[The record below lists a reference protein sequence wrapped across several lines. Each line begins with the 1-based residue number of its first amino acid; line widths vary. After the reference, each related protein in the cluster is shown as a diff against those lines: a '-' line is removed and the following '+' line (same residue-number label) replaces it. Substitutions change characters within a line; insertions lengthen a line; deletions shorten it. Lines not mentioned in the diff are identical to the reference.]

1 MLGICTAILVVVALY
16 FGRAIFA
23 PVAFALFVIALVWP
37 TQAALQARIPRLIA
51 MAITVTM
58 VVVVVS
64 ALATLIGWGFS
75 RAAHWLIADS
85 ARFQA
90 MYVQANEWLE
100 GHGIVLAG
108 LFGDMF
114 NVSWLARTLQGVAL
128 RFRAI
133 VSFSIVALVFIILG
147 LLEVD
152 LIETKLRALR
162 NKDIGLSL
170 VRASV
175 ETASKL
181 RKYMLVRSV
190 MSVMTGVLVYAFAK
204 LVGLHL
210 AAEWGVIAFALNYI
224 PFVGPFVATVF
235 PTLFALAQFESWQMA
250 IFVFGCLNIIQFVVG
265 SYLEPRVAGNA
276 LSISP
281 FVVLFAVFLWSF
293 LWGIAGAF
301 IGVPIVIAALTVC
314 EQYPGSRWVA
324 EMLAGAN
331 TGKA

>member
-23 PVAFALFVIALVWP
+23 PVAFALFVIALVWT

-75 RAAHWLIADS
+75 RAAHWLIADF

-114 NVSWLARTLQGVAL
+114 NISWLARTLQGVAL

-147 LLEVD
+147 LFRGRPDRNEAS
-152 LIETKLRALR
+152 RAR
-162 NKDIGLSL
+162 NKDIGFVS
-170 VRASV
+170 RP
-175 ETASKL
+175 
-181 RKYMLVRSV
+181 
-190 MSVMTGVLVYAFAK
+190 
-204 LVGLHL
+204 GL
-210 AAEWGVIAFALNYI
+210 G
-224 PFVGPFVATVF
+224 
-235 PTLFALAQFESWQMA
+235 
-250 IFVFGCLNIIQFVVG
+250 
-265 SYLEPRVAGNA
+265 
-276 LSISP
+276 
-281 FVVLFAVFLWSF
+281 
-293 LWGIAGAF
+293 
-301 IGVPIVIAALTVC
+301 
-314 EQYPGSRWVA
+314 
-324 EMLAGAN
+324 
-331 TGKA
+331 